1 MSIQKV
7 TSADDDSNPEG
18 IPGSPSAMGGER
30 RRNAWAIRSL
40 LLRTAGVSLMA
51 KTGKQDTPLSDKEA
65 LKLAETTDVSPK
77 QAKDLAAKH
86 GKEGAKKEAK
96 NYKAEG

>member
-1 MSIQKV
+1 M
-7 TSADDDSNPEG
+7 T
-18 IPGSPSAMGGER
+18 
-30 RRNAWAIRSL
+30 
-40 LLRTAGVSLMA
+40 
-51 KTGKQDTPLSDKEA
+51 KTGKKDSPLSDKEA

>member
-1 MSIQKV
+1 
-7 TSADDDSNPEG
+7 
-18 IPGSPSAMGGER
+18 MGGER

-40 LLRTAGVSLMA
+40 LLRTAGVSLMT
-51 KTGKQDTPLSDKEA
+51 KTGKKDSPLSDKEA
-65 LKLAETTDVSPK
+65 LKLAEATDVSPK

>member
-1 MSIQKV
+1 MMTK
-7 TSADDDSNPEG
+7 TPGKKDST
-18 IPGSPSAMGGER
+18 I
-30 RRNAWAIRSL
+30 
-40 LLRTAGVSLMA
+40 
-51 KTGKQDTPLSDKEA
+51 SDKEA
-65 LKLAETTDVSPK
+65 LDLAETTDVSPK